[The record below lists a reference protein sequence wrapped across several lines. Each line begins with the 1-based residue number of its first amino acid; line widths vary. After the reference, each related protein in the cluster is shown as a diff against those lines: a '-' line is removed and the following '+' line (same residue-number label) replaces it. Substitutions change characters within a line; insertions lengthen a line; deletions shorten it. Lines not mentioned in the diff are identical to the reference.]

1 MLSLLFPIAAASRAG
16 GLAFGWLDILSIIIV
31 SDITHSFDHDISSS
45 ISQLIK
51 INHKDSKKYSNIL
64 MEQQILC
71 LMYYH
76 FQVLFLFAFC
86 FLFFCLIFK
95 RFTCYCFL
103 AFDLNIFS
111 IVFIRIIIY
120 FISIIIAKTFW
131 CHGIIVAI
139 FLTDYTMA

>member
-31 SDITHSFDHDISSS
+31 SDITHSFNHDMSSS

-64 MEQQILC
+64 MERQILC

-76 FQVLFLFAFC
+76 FQVLFLFVFC
-86 FLFFCLIFK
+86 FLFVLYSKDLLAIVFLLLILIFSALFSFASYLFYLYNNCK
-95 RFTCYCFL
+95 NFL
-103 AFDLNIFS
+103 MS
-111 IVFIRIIIY
+111 
-120 FISIIIAKTFW
+120 
-131 CHGIIVAI
+131 
-139 FLTDYTMA
+139 